1 MACNTT
7 TVALQYHFY
16 QNGGAPVCREHLHT
30 GRPHT
35 RIDNSVFKKSNVMS
49 SMKKKTTTT
58 TEKLETRKKIKISA
72 KVKIN
77 KHKYAV
83 AKRCSEKNSYFE
95 N

>member
-16 QNGGAPVCREHLHT
+16 QNGGAPVCREHLHN

-49 SMKKKTTTT
+49 SMKKKQQQQRKNL
-58 TEKLETRKKIKISA
+58 KLEKKSRSQQK
-72 KVKIN
+72 
-77 KHKYAV
+77 
-83 AKRCSEKNSYFE
+83 
-95 N
+95 

>member
-49 SMKKKTTTT
+49 SMKKKQQQQWKNL
-58 TEKLETRKKIKISA
+58 KLEKKSRSQQK
-72 KVKIN
+72 
-77 KHKYAV
+77 
-83 AKRCSEKNSYFE
+83 
-95 N
+95 